1 MLSIFVKRIL
11 VMDIQL
17 WVVLGIFA
25 AAVIFMVRKIYLQM
39 KGKKQAG
46 CEKCDVVGK
55 TPEKVVSK

>member
-17 WVVLGIFA
+17 WVVIGFFA
-25 AAVIFMVRKIYLQM
+25 AAVFFIIRKIYLQM
-39 KGKKQAG
+39 KGKKQSG

-55 TPEKVVSK
+55 TPEKAVSK